1 MASTDVQPRPLLGPK
16 THLAFFTLCE
26 ILVYFDR
33 GLIAGLNLYLKDS
46 LNLTDF
52 EVGLLGG
59 MFILGYVVASPLF
72 AILGQVSGVWTIRSI
87 CIGLIVWVIANV
99 LTGVVPTSF
108 GLIVACRT
116 LTGVGEA
123 AFCSLAPPIIDDS
136 APPGKGSTFLG
147 IFFMALYVGQ
157 ALGYVGS
164 GFFSTWESG
173 QYAFLGEALIM
184 VVIVVLAFIWRNRFK
199 VPARRPAK
207 HEGSL
212 LKQFLVLA
220 SNPTYMTLIFG
231 YSAFMFAVGGFAYWG
246 PAVIQEIWKA
256 SQTVGSMGFGALTV
270 ICGILGTLLG
280 GYVLDVMSR
289 KLAGRKSRLHG
300 LFAGFNV
307 YLGKEGLGFSDVEV
321 GILGGLFI
329 LGFVVMSPLFAR
341 IGQISGVWTI
351 RSIYI
356 GMILWIITNGVMAL
370 VPSSFWLLLVCRTI
384 NGGAGSALVSLAPP
398 ILDDAAPPGKNSLY
412 LGIFFV
418 ALYVGQALGYLIAGF
433 FSSWETGKYVFG
445 VEALVMIVFAF
456 LAYWWERRF
465 EVSDRAEGDEPRE
478 SLARQLVKLGKNP
491 IFMCLSFG
499 FSAFMFTVGGFGF
512 WGPALIQYIYDTS
525 QTVSTIAFGAVT
537 VVCGI
542 FGTLIGGLALDYL
555 TVRWAKSRSR
565 LFVASLLS
573 AAPIAVSW
581 AVGVGAPWVNNLAG
595 FLAMLTII
603 ELFLLMSTA
612 PCNVAVM
619 DSVPASLRGQAV
631 AVLWAITHAFGDF
644 PSPLLMGWWNDT
656 IGHRWSLWI
665 CVCWLI
671 FGAILWSVA
680 TVLSRNDVVSDDD
693 WSDERGVES
702 KEVER

>member
-1 MASTDVQPRPLLGPK
+1 MTSKIFRRSDEFGNLGPK
-16 THLAFFTLCE
+16 THLCYLTLAYA
-26 ILVYFDR
+26 LVYCD
-33 GLIAGLNLYLKDS
+33 
-46 LNLTDF
+46 
-52 EVGLLGG
+52 
-59 MFILGYVVASPLF
+59 
-72 AILGQVSGVWTIRSI
+72 Q
-87 CIGLIVWVIANV
+87 
-99 LTGVVPTSF
+99 
-108 GLIVACRT
+108 
-116 LTGVGEA
+116 
-123 AFCSLAPPIIDDS
+123 
-136 APPGKGSTFLG
+136 
-147 IFFMALYVGQ
+147 
-157 ALGYVGS
+157 
-164 GFFSTWESG
+164 
-173 QYAFLGEALIM
+173 
-184 VVIVVLAFIWRNRFK
+184 
-199 VPARRPAK
+199 
-207 HEGSL
+207 
-212 LKQFLVLA
+212 
-220 SNPTYMTLIFG
+220 
-231 YSAFMFAVGGFAYWG
+231 
-246 PAVIQEIWKA
+246 
-256 SQTVGSMGFGALTV
+256 
-270 ICGILGTLLG
+270 
-280 GYVLDVMSR
+280 
-289 KLAGRKSRLHG
+289 G

-398 ILDDAAPPGKNSLY
+398 ILDDAAPPGKSSLY

-433 FSSWETGKYVFG
+433 FPSWETGKYVFG

-478 SLARQLVKLGKNP
+478 SLARQVIKLGKNP

-512 WGPALIQYIYDTS
+512 WGPALIQFIYDTS

-665 CVCWLI
+665 C
-671 FGAILWSVA
+671 
-680 TVLSRNDVVSDDD
+680 
-693 WSDERGVES
+693 
-702 KEVER
+702 